1 MIIDAKIKK
10 EKVVYGITREAAKTS
25 TSSLGKIDKD
35 EYYTSKE
42 ILPSDQSRI
51 IEQGKFT
58 YSPLRKALEKQI
70 KTIEKQG
77 RKQIEEIE
85 EDVKQ
90 LITSITFAEKEQK
103 NIPLDNLK
111 EIFYE
116 LVAKK
121 TGKNEE
127 IHNTVN
133 F

>member
-1 MIIDAKIKK
+1 MTIDAKIKK

-42 ILPSDQSRI
+42 ILPSDRSRI

-58 YSPLRKALEKQI
+58 YSPLTKALEKQI

-77 RKQIEEIE
+77 RKQIEAIE
-85 EDVKQ
+85 EHGKQ
-90 LITSITFAEKEQK
+90 

-133 F
+133 L

>member
-1 MIIDAKIKK
+1 M
-10 EKVVYGITREAAKTS
+10 
-25 TSSLGKIDKD
+25 
-35 EYYTSKE
+35 
-42 ILPSDQSRI
+42 
-51 IEQGKFT
+51 
-58 YSPLRKALEKQI
+58 RKALEKQI

-90 LITSITFAEKEQK
+90 LIKSITFAEKEQK

-116 LVAKK
+116 LVVKK

-127 IHNTVN
+127 IHNSVN
-133 F
+133 FLNLIYPFNSLTKDIDFNDDDDNDDDDDDYDDDENDDENTF